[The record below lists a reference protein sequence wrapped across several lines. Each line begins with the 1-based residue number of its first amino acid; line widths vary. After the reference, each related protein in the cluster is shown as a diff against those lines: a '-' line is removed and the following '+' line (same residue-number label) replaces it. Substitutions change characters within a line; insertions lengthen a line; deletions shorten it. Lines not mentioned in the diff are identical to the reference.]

1 LKTFKLTIRTPEKQ
15 VYSGKA
21 QFLKLFTET
30 GLIKLFHG
38 HADLTATVNFS
49 PVIFAD
55 ESGNEEDYV
64 ARRGLLRVDCRGNS
78 MDLMVFDCS
87 LKAELSPLH
96 AKEYLKF
103 IEAELA
109 KGTDLSDFKVKYLA
123 EEKLVVEKQL
133 KHLNQ

>member
-1 LKTFKLTIRTPEKQ
+1 MKTFTLTIRTPEKQ

-30 GLIKLFHG
+30 GLIKLFPG
-38 HADLTATVNFS
+38 HADLTATLNFS

-55 ESGNEEDYV
+55 HDGKEEDYV
-64 ARRGLLRVDCRGNS
+64 ARRGLLRVDCLGNS

-87 LKAELSPLH
+87 LKSELSPLH

-103 IEAELA
+103 IETELA
-109 KGTDLSDFKVKYLA
+109 KGTDLSDFKVRYLEEERFVIEKQIKYL
-123 EEKLVVEKQL
+123 
-133 KHLNQ
+133 N